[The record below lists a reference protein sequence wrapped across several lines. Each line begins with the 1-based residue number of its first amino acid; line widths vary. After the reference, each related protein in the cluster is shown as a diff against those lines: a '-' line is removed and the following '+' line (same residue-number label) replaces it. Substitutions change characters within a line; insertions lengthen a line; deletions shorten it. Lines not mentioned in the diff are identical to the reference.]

1 MKDDEWRIEANSQET
16 FTSLRLH
23 PESPLLVLGTN
34 TGKILLYNLQY
45 KEFMNEIRN
54 FEETPFGDKNLIV
67 SPIRDIFIDAKEDL
81 IYIFMHHGL
90 YRINLNGFEIS
101 ASIPITEEVIAG
113 SISYKFGKIAYIT
126 ASGLVSTWNLGIEF
140 NTGDYQLD
148 PPTSSCKIGFLSD
161 DDVIVSSMDGTIT
174 KINMVEQFH
183 QTLKDYSKIEY
194 MMKSFSFDDNNDY
207 YVTLTE
213 NGDVRVVHRISSNEK
228 RIAKSLSTYFS
239 PTNTSKKSLREVIKN
254 SPKIQDIS
262 FFITDLKSSELG
274 EMEKVMAKTSYINRQ
289 SKDRYEALVHDL
301 DKTDETSLREIVK
314 DESPEITLSQAI
326 DTYVSYKNAKT
337 RSVLKQVCM
346 ILGLDPKISIF
357 AWKLNNRKSNGL
369 ISLSQ
374 RMLLLKERRTMKR
387 VYLMSFAYIILI
399 SGLLTYSFA
408 PNIQMWK
415 IVNSSLATVALT
427 AFLGNLTINKE
438 PRIPFVPEWK
448 TFWILGAI
456 TSVLLLILEILNYF
470 KIL

>member
-1 MKDDEWRIEANSQET
+1 MKADEWRIEANGQET

-23 PESPLLVLGTN
+23 PDSPLLVLGTN

-45 KEFMNEIRN
+45 KEFVNEIRN

-67 SPIRDIFIDAKEDL
+67 SPIRDIFIDAKEGL
-81 IYIFMHHGL
+81 IYIFMYHGV

-101 ASIPITEEVIAG
+101 ASIPISEEVIAG
-113 SISYKFGKIAYIT
+113 TISYKYGKIAYIT
-126 ASGLVSTWNLGIEF
+126 ASGLVSTWNLGVEF
-140 NTGDYQLD
+140 NTGDYQLE
-148 PPTSSCKIGFLSD
+148 PPTSSCKIGFLSED
-161 DDVIVSSMDGTIT
+161 EVIVSSMDGSVT
-174 KINMVEQFH
+174 KINMTEQFH

-213 NGDVRVVHRISSNEK
+213 NGDVRIVHRISSNEK
-228 RIAKSLSTYFS
+228 RIAKSLSNYFT
-239 PTNTSKKSLREVIKN
+239 PTSTSKKSLREVIDN

-262 FFITDLKSSELG
+262 FFISDLKNSEFG
-274 EMEKVMAKTSYINRQ
+274 EMEKVMAKTSYIYRQ

-301 DKTDETSLREIVK
+301 DKSTETSIREIVK

-326 DTYVSYKNAKT
+326 DTYVSYRNAKT
-337 RSVLKQVCM
+337 ISVLKQVCM

-357 AWKLNNRKSNGL
+357 AWKLNNRKSHGL

-374 RMLLLKERRTMKR
+374 RIRLLKERRTMKR
-387 VYLMSFAYIILI
+387 IYLMSFAYIILI
-399 SGLLTYSFA
+399 SGLMTYSFA
-408 PNIQMWK
+408 PNVEMWN
-415 IVNSSLATVALT
+415 IINSSLATIALF

-438 PRIPFVPEWK
+438 PKIPFVPEWRA
-448 TFWILGAI
+448 FWILGI
-456 TSVLLLILEILNYF
+456 VTSVLLLILEILNYF
-470 KIL
+470 QIL